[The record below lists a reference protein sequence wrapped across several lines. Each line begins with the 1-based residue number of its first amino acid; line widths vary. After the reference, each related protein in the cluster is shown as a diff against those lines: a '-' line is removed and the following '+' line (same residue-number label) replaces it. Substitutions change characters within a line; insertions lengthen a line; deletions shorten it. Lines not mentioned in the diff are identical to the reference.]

1 MPCHAMPCHAMV
13 ITYSIHASVEC
24 IEKEI
29 RKVGKEIQEVEKKAE
44 ESVHDRGKWEIFMK
58 EKEQLRELLLI
69 EKELQL
75 QPPPAMAMYLDNIP
89 GILKNYISGI
99 TR

>member
-1 MPCHAMPCHAMV
+1 MV
-13 ITYSIHASVEC
+13 ITYSIHASVERV
-24 IEKEI
+24 EKEI
-29 RKVGKEIQEVEKKAE
+29 RKVEKKIQEVEKKAE

-58 EKEQLRELLLI
+58 EKEQLRKEKEQQMELLLI
-69 EKELQL
+69 EKNRELLQL
-75 QPPPAMAMYLDNIP
+75 QPPPGMYLDNIP